1 MKKRAR
7 MISYPSIIDGE
18 ACVLAEA
25 AGLSLNQAYASLLVA
40 GVAFWLSVGREPDR
54 MKAIVE
60 TTVWKSL
67 AMNQD
72 LEA

>member
-7 MISYPSIIDGE
+7 TILYPSIIDSE

-25 AGLSLNQAYASLLVA
+25 TGLSLNQAFASLLVA

-67 AMNQD
+67 AMNQG

>member
-7 MISYPSIIDGE
+7 TILYPSVVDGV
-18 ACVLAEA
+18 AYVLAEA
-25 AGLSLNQAYASLLVA
+25 AGLSLNQAFASLLVA

-60 TTVWKSL
+60 TTVWESL

>member
-7 MISYPSIIDGE
+7 TILYPSVVDGE

-25 AGLSLNQAYASLLVA
+25 AGLSHNQAFATLLVA

-60 TTVWKSL
+60 TTVWESL